1 MLTQIESLTS
11 QNDAAKR
18 ELSMAQDTARTYY
31 EKMVQAQAEANKNS
45 EAAVVNSILKT
56 SLLSNSD

>member
-1 MLTQIESLTS
+1 
-11 QNDAAKR
+11 
-18 ELSMAQDTARTYY
+18 MAQDTARTYY

-56 SLLSNSD
+56 SLLSHSD